1 MKFKKVKLNKIVG
14 TGLKG
19 YFKGSYKSIVKIF
32 GVPEKSLNE
41 KTQVN
46 WRIEFDDGIIATI
59 YDWKVE
65 QDYNINKD
73 WNIGGH
79 TRKGFYYVAALLMKK
94 ERHELVVNLFG
105 EFS

>member
-1 MKFKKVKLNKIVG
+1 MKFKKAVTDKILG
-14 TGLKG
+14 TSLKG

-32 GVPEKSLNE
+32 GEPKKSSND

-46 WRIEFDDGIIATI
+46 WRIEFDDGVIATI

-65 QDYNINKD
+65 QDYNVNKD

-79 TRKGFYYVAALLMKK
+79 TREAFYYVTALLMKE
-94 ERHELVVNLFG
+94 ERHELIVNLFRD
-105 EFS
+105 FS